1 MPSLSSPSIAGRE
14 SVLARIR
21 DLYRWLVTAT
31 SKTSVQAMTDLP
43 LSHPY
48 LFWRVPQSLYRRSLV
63 LSESGLLRD
72 EHSILAALDTL
83 LEDESSS
90 STSINQTLVDKVNP
104 QSSAAKRAIYS
115 THRLIMTGQPDISS
129 PSVDFLLQLLGRHES
144 LHRVRSVRTLAAEL
158 LQGGETV
165 RRAWLEDAWRQY
177 PSFMEKANAP
187 R

>member
-1 MPSLSSPSIAGRE
+1 M
-14 SVLARIR
+14 LARIR

-43 LSHPY
+43 LTHPY
-48 LFWRVPQSLYRRSLV
+48 LFWRVPQSLYRRSLL
-63 LSESGLLRD
+63 LSEPGLLRD
-72 EHSILAALDTL
+72 EHSILAALDGV
-83 LEDESSS
+83 LEDTFSSA
-90 STSINQTLVDKVNP
+90 TSINQPLIDTVNP
-104 QSSAAKRAIYS
+104 PSATAKRAIYS

-129 PSVDFLLQLLGRHES
+129 PSVDFLLQLLGRDES

-158 LQGGETV
+158 LEGGEPV
-165 RRAWLEDAWRQY
+165 RRAWLEDAWRRY